1 MTPTLRS
8 NGKSIKLIHVH
19 RIYKHIL
26 GNCLKKDLN
35 FRDVV
40 LHKFGLKKLVDLLS
54 LLKDS
59 QISVANGKDI
69 MMRIIDGD
77 ERMPTEIAATSG
89 FTGDVITSAEVKAAV
104 DEVVNKNP
112 QIVQKILK
120 TGNEG
125 PVMSLVGKVME
136 AVNRRGDPVVIK
148 SLINDKLTQVGQADQ
163 NKEANKK

>member
-1 MTPTLRS
+1 
-8 NGKSIKLIHVH
+8 
-19 RIYKHIL
+19 
-26 GNCLKKDLN
+26 
-35 FRDVV
+35 
-40 LHKFGLKKLVDLLS
+40 
-54 LLKDS
+54 
-59 QISVANGKDI
+59 

-148 SLINDKLTQVGQADQ
+148 SLIHDKLTQVGQADQ